1 METKVSF
8 IYDYKSIDLPREMT
22 ELILPDMD
30 EFVELQCQG
39 LAEKHSTIELP
50 EGQEH
55 LLTDDMVKKEEI
67 PGVETVEQYR
77 DTLKREIPAA
87 IVSEQVHALLM
98 NYLMPQLVQR
108 STFEINDEEATKE
121 SMKRLEAFEDNARK
135 RELTLEEAGRQ
146 DFGIPTMDEGEIR
159 QYVLY
164 LGRTSFLFR
173 ILAREYLKR
182 QGQIFDLAS
191 YSGYVKD
198 LTEVSGMPEEQVRE
212 LVPLHVYM
220 EEVPALTLLDEMSAW
235 IAPQISV
242 TNEGAEGE
250 PDDAQASDPADVI
263 N

>member
-1 METKVSF
+1 METKVTF
-8 IYDYKSIDLPREMT
+8 IYDYRSIELPKEMT
-22 ELILPDMD
+22 KLILPDMD
-30 EFVELQCQG
+30 EFMEMQCQV

-67 PGVETVEQYR
+67 QGVETVEQYR

-108 STFEINDEEATKE
+108 STFEINDEEATRE
-121 SMKRLEAFEDNARK
+121 STKRLEAFEENAR
-135 RELTLEEAGRQ
+135 RQELTLEEAGRK
-146 DFGIPTMDEGEIR
+146 DFGIPTRDNGEIR
-159 QYVLY
+159 QCVLY

-173 ILAREYLKR
+173 ILGRESLKR
-182 QGQIFDLAS
+182 QGQVFDLAS
-191 YSGYVKD
+191 YAGYVKD

-220 EEVPALTLLDEMSAW
+220 EEVPALTLLDEMSTW
-235 IAPQISV
+235 IAPQIRL
-242 TNEGAEGE
+242 TKAHEGE
-250 PDDAQASDPADVI
+250 PDDA
-263 N
+263 